1 MTFSKTLT
9 ANQWF
14 ALNLLVP
21 SLYLLP
27 LVVGYV
33 SPKYFGFGHRWLVQ
47 IGLGVGLLGVILW
60 IVSMWHIGS
69 SFAVMPGAKELITR
83 GIYTYIRHPMYLGI
97 TLTICGLML
106 ACGSVFGMIYL
117 VAVILPV
124 NAVRVRLEERALT
137 NQFGELYLAHKK
149 NTWF

>member
-1 MTFSKTLT
+1 MISPKILT
-9 ANQWF
+9 SNQQF

-27 LVVGYV
+27 LVVAYV
-33 SPKYFGFGHRWLVQ
+33 YPKYFGFGHRWLVQ
-47 IGLGVGLLGVILW
+47 TGLGMGLLGVILW
-60 IVSMWHIGS
+60 IVSMWDLGS
-69 SFAVMPGAKELITR
+69 SFDVMPDAKKLMTR
-83 GIYTYIRHPMYLGI
+83 GIYKYIRHPMYLGI
-97 TLTICGLML
+97 TLTVCGLML